1 MKERVRDGV
10 NAQLLKV
17 GHREETPSLQER
29 SNWRAAKEIFRL
41 VIPKPGLSARNLL
54 SAGSETTDSSRY
66 KPRFG
71 MTMHWGFS
79 TGNIRWVLTSLRS
92 TCNSLEFFGQSGEE

>member
-1 MKERVRDGV
+1 V

-54 SAGSETTDSSRY
+54 VAGSEKADSSRVR
-66 KPRFG
+66 PRFG
-71 MTMHWGFS
+71 DNSFGKFS
-79 TGNIRWVLTSLRS
+79 PVTFSLRQ
-92 TCNSLEFFGQSGEE
+92 SLYS

>member
-54 SAGSETTDSSRY
+54 VAGSEKADSSRVR
-66 KPRFG
+66 PRFG
-71 MTMHWGFS
+71 MTILL
-79 TGNIRWVLTSLRS
+79 GNFLP
-92 TCNSLEFFGQSGEE
+92 